1 MKFNIVK
8 KKASSLRELGHETIE
23 LKEIQTLND
32 LLYSISYYEYK
43 KQCNVQLKPYKKEEI
58 QALSNL
64 GKITFENYNEQGNF
78 NQAINTMI
86 QDFKDGLFRVYLNE
100 NECTDLNERLTLK
113 EENDVVFIKLVML
126 AGRLW

>member
-23 LKEIQTLND
+23 LNEIQTLND

-43 KQCNVQLKPYKKEEI
+43 KQGNVLLKPYQKEEI
-58 QALSNL
+58 QTLSKL
-64 GKITFENYNEQGNF
+64 GKITFENYHEQGNF

-100 NECTDLNERLTLK
+100 NECTDLNERLNLK
-113 EENDVVFIKLVML
+113 EENDVVLIQLVML

>member
-1 MKFNIVK
+1 MKFNIIK

-23 LKEIQTLND
+23 LNEIQTLND
-32 LLYSISYYEYK
+32 LLYSISYYEFK

-58 QALSNL
+58 QILSNL
-64 GKITFENYNEQGNF
+64 GKITFENYHEQGDF
-78 NQAINTMI
+78 NQALNTMI

-100 NECTDLNERLTLK
+100 NECTDLDERLSLN
-113 EENDVVFIKLVML
+113 EENEVVFIKLVML